1 MSSSLLSPKTI
12 LDGIFAFPPQRHT
25 LGGTS
30 YFILGEALGLAGNL
44 LIDCPAPEW
53 QPWCHAQGGIQ
64 HLLLTHRDNADQLPQ
79 WQNQFQCPI
88 VTQQQEAYLYPGVW
102 VHPFAQ
108 TLTVMPDVTLIW
120 TPGYSPGSSCI
131 YLERAGGVLFTG
143 RHLLPNPQ
151 GELGLLPTR
160 KTFHWPRQQRSCER
174 LKTWLEERP
183 VGYFCPGANT
193 GFLRGRGWVRPDP
206 GVDWYDE
213 VMGRI
218 SPHVQQ
224 VR

>member
-1 MSSSLLSPKTI
+1 MSSLAPKPI

-30 YFILGEALGLAGNL
+30 YFIVGETLGLAGNL
-44 LIDCPAPEW
+44 LIDCPAW
-53 QPWCHAQGGIQ
+53 DFHPWCRSQGGIQ
-64 HLLLTHRDNADQLPQ
+64 HLLLTHRDGADRIPQ
-79 WQNQFQCPI
+79 WQQEFHCPI

-108 TLTVMPDVTLIW
+108 TLTVMPGVTMIW

-131 YLERAGGVLFTG
+131 YLERSGGVLFTG

-151 GELGLLPTR
+151 GKLSLLATR
-160 KTFHWPRQQRSCER
+160 KTFHWLRQQRSCEW
-174 LKTWLEERP
+174 LKTWLGKRP
-183 VGYFCPGANT
+183 VTYFCPGANT
-193 GFLRGRGWVRPDP
+193 GFLRGQGWVRPEP
-206 GVDWYDE
+206 GEDWYDE

-218 SPHVQQ
+218 SSHVQQ
-224 VR
+224 VRQ